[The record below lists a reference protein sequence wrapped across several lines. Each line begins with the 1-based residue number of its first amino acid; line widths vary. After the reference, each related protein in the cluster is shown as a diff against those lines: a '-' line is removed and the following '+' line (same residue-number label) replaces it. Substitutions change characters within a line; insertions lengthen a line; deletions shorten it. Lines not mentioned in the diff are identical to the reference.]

1 SQGGLARLRILSSR
15 GEKFLRVRLGLGVL
29 AGLHIGLQQTFLR
42 LSVFRVGLKHFGE
55 REDGRL
61 ILAMLEFVFGR
72 FVLGV
77 LRRSAR
83 EQPENEDQTDRKA
96 RRISKRETRF

>member
-1 SQGGLARLRILSSR
+1 AEHQSRLASLRFVSTR
-15 GEKFLRVRLGLGVL
+15 GEKFLRVRFSLGVL
-29 AGLHIGLQQTFLR
+29 AGLVIGLQQAFLR
-42 LSVFRVGLKHFGE
+42 LSVFRVGLEHFSE

-61 ILAMLEFVFGR
+61 ILAMLEFVLGR

-83 EQPENEDQTDRKA
+83 EQPANEAQTARK
-96 RRISKRETRF
+96 F